1 MAYATGCVESAF
13 GGEWNGRGPMA
24 ISEIAE
30 SPPRWEMCA
39 ALDGDSESASNVRTV
54 HFPVPVWLDA
64 RPKGDA
70 CMCEALRSVKGIV
83 ERWTSE
89 YRRGL
94 PPTVVHFTDGG
105 AADGA
110 AMEAGTPVAP
120 AARGFGC

>member
-1 MAYATGCVESAF
+1 VAYATGWVESAF

-94 PPTVVHFTDGG
+94 PPTVVISRMAKRRTV
-105 AADGA
+105 
-110 AMEAGTPVAP
+110 PPWRP
-120 AARGFGC
+120 ARRWRWQREVWC